1 MAKRKPNLSHLDQTG
16 AAHMVDVG
24 AKRITRRTA
33 VASAAITMKPD
44 VLDRIFAG
52 RIPKGDVLAV
62 ARTAGI
68 LAAKRTAELI
78 PLCHPLSID
87 QIQVDFEPGGR
98 GELCI
103 RVGVRLQART
113 GAEMEALT
121 AASVTA
127 LTVYDMCKSADR
139 SMVIGPIRL
148 ESKTGGKSG
157 SFRAGR

>member
-1 MAKRKPNLSHLDQTG
+1 MARRKPSLSHLDKTG

-33 VASAAITMKPD
+33 VATAVISMKPD
-44 VLDRIFAG
+44 VLDRILTG

-68 LAAKRTAELI
+68 LAAKRTDELI
-78 PLCHPLSID
+78 PLCHPLNID
-87 QIQVDFEPGGR
+87 QIQVDFERTDR
-98 GELCI
+98 GELRI
-103 RVGVRLQART
+103 RVEVRLQART

>member
-1 MAKRKPNLSHLDQTG
+1 M
-16 AAHMVDVG
+16 
-24 AKRITRRTA
+24 
-33 VASAAITMKPD
+33 
-44 VLDRIFAG
+44 
-52 RIPKGDVLAV
+52 